1 MACSTTEVNWPRSNK
16 KSRFLFKFS
25 GSDAD
30 TIITLFYLCLTP
42 KKGFGKQA
50 KKALYQQ
57 IALKI
62 ELLGFLTAGW
72 GEGAITEFKL
82 EYLYGPEAEVSG
94 E

>member
-16 KSRFLFKFS
+16 KSKFLFKFS

-30 TIITLFYLCLTP
+30 IIITLFYLCLTP

-50 KKALYQQ
+50 KKALSQK

-62 ELLGFLTAGW
+62 ELLAFLTIVW
-72 GEGAITEFKL
+72 GSGAITEFNL
-82 EYLYGPEAEVSG
+82 EYIYWSEPEVSG